1 MKKKETLSR
10 KIFVVCNY
18 TFLLLLAFICLCPII
33 NVLAISLSDQAY
45 VSAGFVKLWPKG
57 FNTKSYEYVV
67 SSPQYL
73 AAMLVTVKR
82 LVLGVSINLILT
94 TLIAYPLSKEV
105 REFKRRTVYAWLFMI
120 TMIFSGGLIPTYMV
134 VNQFGLIDK
143 IWALVLPGAV
153 PIFSVVL
160 MLNFFRGLPKELE
173 DAAFIDGAGYIVAL
187 FRIYVPISAPS
198 IATVALFSAVNHWN
212 AWFDGLI
219 YMNKPQH
226 YPLQS
231 YLQTVIIERSLETMS
246 SLDVAD
252 IEEISDRTQKAA
264 QIFVGTLPI
273 LLVYPFLQRYFTK
286 GIVLGSVK
294 G

>member
-1 MKKKETLSR
+1 LKKNETVSR

-18 TFLLLLAFICLCPII
+18 VFLLSLAFICLCPII
-33 NVLAISLSDQAY
+33 NVLAISFSDQAY
-45 VSAGFVKLWPKG
+45 VSAGLVKLLPKG
-57 FNTKSYEYVV
+57 FNTKSYEFVI
-67 SSPQYL
+67 SNAEYL
-73 AAMLVTVKR
+73 RSMLVTIKR
-82 LVLGVSINLILT
+82 VVLGVSTNLILT

-105 REFKRRTVYAWLFMI
+105 REFKRRTFYAWMFMI

-143 IWALVLPGAV
+143 IWALILPGAV

-173 DAAFIDGAGYIVAL
+173 DAAFIDGAGYIIAL

-198 IATVALFSAVNHWN
+198 IATIALFATVNHWN

-219 YMNKPQH
+219 YMNKPQN

-231 YLQTVIIERSLETMS
+231 YLQTVIIERNLEMMS
-246 SLDVAD
+246 SLEIAN

-264 QIFVGTLPI
+264 QIFIGTLPI
-273 LLVYPFLQRYFTK
+273 LLVYPFMQRYFTK